1 MLNSAAWLEKI
12 VMFEVTNVLGKIKVF
27 ILPPKLISQNCL
39 LDSFVEE
46 LLFFNWDSLH
56 ARLNSHFKA
65 WSYKKKKH
73 KKI

>member
-39 LDSFVEE
+39 LDSSICRRVAVF
-46 LLFFNWDSLH
+46 
-56 ARLNSHFKA
+56 
-65 WSYKKKKH
+65 
-73 KKI
+73 